1 LPNQRRCKLAGQ
13 ALQCSFHHPEPLD
26 LLSNFALQCA
36 EGYQKVRQDRAWRAE
51 LTSVTPTGSLPA
63 NRPAVSASGH
73 SGMLR
78 DFRGAKPVTRASRH
92 ATLQW
97 RSTRCRP
104 DPQPSSA
111 AIQILQLFAQLPALV
126 PVATEQDGRRRRRAT
141 MNTPNPSMASIAAP
155 TVHPKLAIPI
165 PDSPK
170 LASTVPSTGRL
181 TQQAVQAAAIAPAP
195 PAALSAVPVILFLF
209 SIQLLLPLTHQ
220 CVLES
225 RLGPQVA

>member
-78 DFRGAKPVTRASRH
+78 FSWCQACHTRFQARHFAMAKH
-92 ATLQW
+92 AL
-97 RSTRCRP
+97 RP
-104 DPQPSSA
+104 DPQPSFA
-111 AIQILQLFAQLPALV
+111 AIQILHLFAQLPALV

-195 PAALSAVPVILFLF
+195 PAALSAVTVILFLF